1 MYAIISLQG
10 KQYRVEEGQRLIV
23 DRLTAPADKPFHPPV
38 LFVGGDGKAEF
49 SPKSAQVTA
58 QVVQD
63 VLGDKI
69 RIGKYKPKSGLRRH
83 TGHRSKLTEVE
94 ITAISLKAPAREKA
108 AAEPRR
114 GRGEARG
121 GKEGSGEAQGGCEE
135 ARGQEGACEDERGRV
150 MAHKK
155 GLGSSRNGRDS
166 NPKMLGVKIFSGQD
180 VKCRDDH
187 RPPAG
192 HPLQAGLGRGH
203 RPRRHD
209 LRAPRRHRV
218 VPDERRTPHGLRNR
232 LGLVVRPARSG
243 GVRRLQSVASRR
255 SQSRPYCQYGRF
267 LRPCDARSSRAGH
280 PPT

>member
-108 AAEPRR
+108 AEKPAAEKKAP
-114 GRGEARG
+114 A
-121 GKEGSGEAQGGCEE
+121 KPKA
-135 ARGQEGACEDERGRV
+135 AAKKPAAKKAPAKTKEDE
-150 MAHKK
+150 
-155 GLGSSRNGRDS
+155 
-166 NPKMLGVKIFSGQD
+166 
-180 VKCRDDH
+180 
-187 RPPAG
+187 
-192 HPLQAGLGRGH
+192 
-203 RPRRHD
+203 
-209 LRAPRRHRV
+209 
-218 VPDERRTPHGLRNR
+218 
-232 LGLVVRPARSG
+232 
-243 GVRRLQSVASRR
+243 
-255 SQSRPYCQYGRF
+255 
-267 LRPCDARSSRAGH
+267 
-280 PPT
+280 

>member
-108 AAEPRR
+108 AEKPAAEKKAP
-114 GRGEARG
+114 A
-121 GKEGSGEAQGGCEE
+121 KPKA
-135 ARGQEGACEDERGRV
+135 AAKKPAAKKAAAKTKEDE
-150 MAHKK
+150 
-155 GLGSSRNGRDS
+155 
-166 NPKMLGVKIFSGQD
+166 
-180 VKCRDDH
+180 
-187 RPPAG
+187 
-192 HPLQAGLGRGH
+192 
-203 RPRRHD
+203 
-209 LRAPRRHRV
+209 
-218 VPDERRTPHGLRNR
+218 
-232 LGLVVRPARSG
+232 
-243 GVRRLQSVASRR
+243 
-255 SQSRPYCQYGRF
+255 
-267 LRPCDARSSRAGH
+267 
-280 PPT
+280 